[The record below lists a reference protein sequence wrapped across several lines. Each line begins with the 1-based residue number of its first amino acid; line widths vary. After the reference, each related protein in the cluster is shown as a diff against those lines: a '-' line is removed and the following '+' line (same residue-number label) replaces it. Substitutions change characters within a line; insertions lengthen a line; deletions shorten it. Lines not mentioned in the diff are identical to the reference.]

1 MLLTRSAV
9 TPILVATSLTIA
21 GCNSSDDATPAQQGT
36 DLSQQTEFPV
46 ASEVPIAVED
56 TTSPLGQGD
65 SVPQSEPPLSD
76 DNNVIVTTESDT
88 VATGPD
94 TDPVVDTEP
103 VIVAGPVTDTVPAV
117 DTAADT
123 VPSDTT
129 TDTGPIDTAPDT
141 VPSDTTTDT
150 GPIDTAPD
158 TVPGV
163 TTTDTVP
170 GDTATDTAA
179 NNTDADP
186 VSVPGTGEIDTDAPV
201 TVPPDADETATTDD
215 SPVENGSPVVDASAT
230 GADFS
235 GGDDDS
241 PTTTE
246 TLSLVGPFVQDRSR
260 GAGPPSA
267 PTGLVPLMA
276 AEDWIEFSWV
286 PSEDD
291 QSVEAYEIYRDGV
304 LIGTV
309 RGDTGYEHDYRS
321 WLSTSF
327 IDCNYTRYANCVD
340 DGLQPQPGASYE
352 YSVVAVDNEGMQSE
366 PSEAVVMSMATP
378 SQSTVDLSDFNLVF
392 TEEFDGTTLDRG
404 RWKTSLP
411 WGPDQIINQE
421 QQYFVNLFGSSNPVD
436 YDPFVFTG
444 DTLQITGIPTPVDQ
458 LEAANGQPYL
468 SGVLTTADVFEMTY
482 GYVEMRAKFASGD
495 GMLSTF
501 YLFNQN
507 FYKNKPEIDIA
518 EYIGARPDK
527 VYQTYHYYDS
537 NRARTSS
544 GEKHSSPTMETT
556 ANQNLSD
563 DFHTYSVLWEP
574 ELVIWYIDGVEVRR
588 LEGVRVS
595 DEPMNIVTQ
604 LVMGSV
610 WIGDPD
616 PASVPAVMEID
627 YIRAYQR

>member
-1 MLLTRSAV
+1 MLFSRSAV
-9 TPILVATSLTIA
+9 TPILVAACLTIV
-21 GCNSSDDATPAQQGT
+21 GCGSSYDVTPAEQGSALT
-36 DLSQQTEFPV
+36 PQTEFPV
-46 ASEVPIAVED
+46 AVESTASASDQAVP
-56 TTSPLGQGD
+56 
-65 SVPQSEPPLSD
+65 VPQSEPSLSD
-76 DNNVIVTTESDT
+76 DNTVVTGITTPASD
-88 VATGPD
+88 AD
-94 TDPVVDTEP
+94 TDPVAETEP
-103 VIVAGPVTDTVPAV
+103 AIVTGPAVVTDPAIVTGPAV
-117 DTAADT
+117 
-123 VPSDTT
+123 V
-129 TDTGPIDTAPDT
+129 TDPAIITGPIDTE
-141 VPSDTTTDT
+141 TD
-150 GPIDTAPD
+150 A
-158 TVPGV
+158 
-163 TTTDTVP
+163 VP
-170 GDTATDTAA
+170 GDSETDTAV
-179 NNTDADP
+179 NNTDVAP
-186 VSVPGTGEIDTDAPV
+186 VSIPGTNDTDTDATGTLPS
-201 TVPPDADETATTDD
+201 DEEETATTD
-215 SPVENGSPVVDASAT
+215 SPVGDSSPVVEASAT

-241 PTTTE
+241 PTATE
-246 TLSLVGPFVQDRSR
+246 TLSLVGPFVEDRSR

-267 PTGLVPLMA
+267 PTDLVPLMA
-276 AEDWIEFSWV
+276 AEDWIEFSWA
-286 PSEDD
+286 PSVDD

-327 IDCNYTRYANCVD
+327 IDCNYTRYANCED

-352 YSVVAVDNEGMQSE
+352 YSVVAVDNEGMRSE

-392 TEEFDGTTLDRG
+392 TEEFDGTTLDRS

-444 DTLQITGIPTPVDQ
+444 DTVQITGIPTPADQ

-468 SGVLTTADVFEMTY
+468 SGVLTTSDVFEMTY

-574 ELVIWYIDGVEVRR
+574 ELAIWYIDGVEVRR